1 MQKKLMKQIL
11 TLLIL
16 LLECHLSFAQQMVN
30 KELLANSA
38 KIGFRQYIYALEHNN
53 DSIEFAKSNFETYV
67 KALENEHTYKLA
79 EDAWSSWNAINCL
92 SDIYGKTNDPNI
104 KGLTDFVFSYYEYNK
119 RILKTTLLNLNAIE
133 PEYLFVKVEPAI
145 TYFAKNKD
153 IHYIER
159 TCNRLENILSKDKYH
174 PFLLAICKY
183 FRTIAYMSVKDM
195 EKAMKY
201 SEIAYDLAKEEEKA
215 YRKTYNYKYFVDI
228 SGNYVQGNILKGNY
242 QKAWNVIL
250 EVEDGIREAYTENSA
265 QYLALLNTQL
275 DLAMKIG
282 KMTQAKNIVE
292 QMDTLIGKSKL
303 INKQYADNLSNSL
316 NYYKQQLGMTN
327 HIITLQTIQGQF
339 ETQMQ
344 QAYQDAISGNWTQ
357 AKNSYKRILKDFEPT
372 LNEGN
377 ILTYSDIISRYI
389 GVLLSTYQYQEALD
403 IIDHADSVVTNL
415 KKYDIYANR
424 YFKEIKGEAYS
435 FLNNYVLAKKNL
447 EEAKK
452 LYELS
457 GDHSTKYYS
466 CLQFLVE
473 VYQKMGDYAFA
484 KLIINEIEAFVNEA
498 YKGKDF
504 SHALCLIQ
512 GRLGALNNMLGYKY
526 EAKEQLEKAIANI
539 KDKTAPEMD
548 VFRRTLAS
556 YYMIDG
562 NYDKAYEYYS
572 KNYLLSHID
581 YEINLALKGI
591 VCCMAK
597 KQDPQALLYLKKF
610 NHSTSNNISQTLQ
623 HSDKLDLQSYWEST
637 MEDCVEFNNSLLQV
651 FPDNP
656 EMTELAYDNTLYA
669 RLGLSEATKPQKTW
683 RNVAK
688 SLQTN
693 EVAIEFILV
702 SEAFYE
708 KHHVRYGALLL
719 RNDYDAPLYID
730 LCESEEMDSVIS
742 NHIITDKNF
751 INKLYDVKNP
761 LIYDLVFKKLTKYLK
776 PKDHIYYCPTNLMNL
791 VNLGYLGDGKQRLSE
806 MYDFHQVSSTALIE
820 SLKQKDF
827 SCKGKA
833 AVYGGVS
840 YDESMDEIAEEAK
853 RYQMEKNNANE
864 IENSDAN
871 KMMMNLLAQD
881 KSRGALN
888 GFLQGSLEEA
898 MFIEKLFKQNGK
910 DVDLYV
916 GNQASEESLKA
927 YSGKAPQILHIST
940 HGFTFTTVNDQNEHR
955 NIIEDINLIEK
966 KKSTA
971 LLYSGLMMAG
981 SDRTWNGENVPQ
993 GVEDGI
999 LTAYELSQLN
1009 LKGCDLTVLSACET
1023 GLGHFDATGNEAGL
1037 KQALKQAG
1045 VGTIIFSLWQVP
1057 DVASSMLMQN
1067 FYQYILQGKQPRE
1080 ALQEAQT
1087 KVAKKFPEP
1096 YYWAGFSIID

>member
-1 MQKKLMKQIL
+1 MKQIL
-11 TLLIL
+11 TLITL
-16 LLECHLSFAQQMVN
+16 LLECHLSFAQQVVN
-30 KELLANSA
+30 KELLTNSA

-53 DSIEFAKSNFETYV
+53 DSIEFAKANFEIYV
-67 KALENEHTYKLA
+67 KALENEDTYKLA
-79 EDAWSSWNAINCL
+79 EEAWSSWDAINCL

-104 KGLTDFVFSYYEYNK
+104 KGLTDFVFSYYEYN
-119 RILKTTLLNLNAIE
+119 RSILKTSLINLNAIE
-133 PEYLFVKVEPAI
+133 PEYLFTKIEPAVN
-145 TYFAKNKD
+145 YYAKNKE
-153 IHYIER
+153 IINIER
-159 TCNRLENILSKDKYH
+159 TCRRLERILSEDKLQ
-174 PFLLAICKY
+174 PFLLAICKH

-201 SEIAYDLAKEEEKA
+201 SEMAYELAKKEEKA

-228 SGNYVQGNILKGNY
+228 SGNYVQGNLLKGNY

-250 EVEDGIREAYTENSA
+250 EVEEGIREAYTENSA
-265 QYLALLNTQL
+265 QYLALLSTQL

-303 INKQYADNLSNSL
+303 INKQYADYLSNGL
-316 NYYKQQLGMTN
+316 NFYKQQLGMAN
-327 HIITLQTIQGQF
+327 YIASQTIQGPF

-344 QAYQDAISGNWTQ
+344 QAYQDAILGNWTQ
-357 AKNSYKRILKDFEPT
+357 AKNSYRRILKDFEPT

-389 GVLLSTYQYQEALD
+389 GVLLSTYQYQDALD
-403 IIDHADSVVTNL
+403 IIDHADSMVTNL

-424 YFKEIKGEAYS
+424 YFKEIKGEAYG
-435 FLNNYVLAKKNL
+435 FLNNYILAKKNL

-466 CLQFLVE
+466 CLLFLVE
-473 VYQKMGDYAFA
+473 FCQKMGDFAYA
-484 KLIINEIEAFVNEA
+484 KLIIHEIETFVNEA
-498 YKGKDF
+498 YKGNDF
-504 SHALCLIQ
+504 SDALCLIQ

-539 KDKTAPEMD
+539 KDKTTPEMD

-556 YYMIDG
+556 YYMMDG

-591 VCCMAK
+591 VGCMAK
-597 KQDPQALLYLKKF
+597 KQDPQALLYLKEF
-610 NHSTSNNISQTLQ
+610 NHSTCNNISQTLQ
-623 HSDKLDLQSYWEST
+623 HSDKLDLQTYWEST
-637 MEDCVEFNNSLLQV
+637 MEDCVVFNNSLLQV
-651 FPDNP
+651 FPDNS
-656 EMTELAYDNTLYA
+656 EMTKLAYDNTLYA
-669 RLGLSEATKPQKTW
+669 RLGLSEATKTQKTW
-683 RNVAK
+683 SDVAK
-688 SLQTN
+688 SLQHN
-693 EVAIEFILV
+693 EVAIEFVLV
-702 SEAFYE
+702 PEAFYE
-708 KHHVRYGALLL
+708 KHQVRYGALLL
-719 RNDYDAPLYID
+719 RSDFDAPLYID
-730 LCESEEMDSVIS
+730 LCESEEMDSIIR
-742 NHIITDKNF
+742 NHIITDKSF

-761 LIYDLVFKKLTKYLK
+761 LIYNLVFKKLTKYFK
-776 PKDHIYYCPTNLMNL
+776 PKDHIYYSPTNLMSL
-791 VNLGYLGDGKQRLSE
+791 VNLDYLSDGKQRLSE
-806 MYDFHQVSSTALIE
+806 KYDLHQVSSTALIA
-820 SLKQKDF
+820 SLKQKNF
-827 SCKGKA
+827 SCKGKI

-840 YDESMDEIAEEAK
+840 YDESMDELAEKAK
-853 RYQMEKNNANE
+853 QYQMENNEDSETKNNEANE
-864 IENSDAN
+864 L
-871 KMMMNLLAQD
+871 MQNLLAQD
-881 KSRGALN
+881 KSRGAMN
-888 GFLQGSLEEA
+888 SFLQGSLEEA
-898 MFIEKLFKQNGK
+898 MFIETLFKQNGK

-916 GNQASEESLKA
+916 GSQANEESLKA

-940 HGFTFTTVNDQNEHR
+940 HGFTLTTVNDQNEHR

-981 SDRTWNGENVPQ
+981 SDRTWNGETVPQ

-1023 GLGHFDATGNEAGL
+1023 GLGHFDTTGNEAGL
-1037 KQALKQAG
+1037 KQSLKQAG
-1045 VGTIIFSLWQVP
+1045 VGSIIFSLWQIP

-1067 FYQYILQGKQPRE
+1067 FYQFILEGKQPRE
-1080 ALQEAQT
+1080 ALQEAQA
-1087 KVAKKFPEP
+1087 KVAKEFPEP
-1096 YYWAGFSIID
+1096 YFWAGFSIID